1 MNEKLESCRK
11 ASFLIEVAFVGRFDY
26 NVKATDK
33 GGAVVVWRADLYQK
47 EASRP
52 LSDTS
57 FYDKVDKDLT
67 LINQTI
73 VKNTIYDLIAKQE
86 LPATAKNL
94 TITTPRTSSIYFL
107 PKIHRP
113 NNPGRPIVSVCSCP
127 TEVISSYLDKIMA
140 PIVKTLPSYIKD
152 SQHELEI
159 FRYFSIL
166 GQNSLFS
173 PEILHIFILSF
184 LKTKVPGPS
193 NNFSI
198 LAPLRN
204 LALKHYSVWPIYYSH
219 SIAFRSVVI
228 TTNKLMAW
236 PWVLKWNPATPNF
249 S

>member
-1 MNEKLESCRK
+1 MESYRK

-52 LSDTS
+52 LSNTS

-184 LKTKVPGPS
+184 LKTKVTTTIAQTKFDS
-193 NNFSI
+193 TCAFQI
-198 LAPLRN
+198 LV
-204 LALKHYSVWPIYYSH
+204 KSYYQLNEQ
-219 SIAFRSVVI
+219 ARCRERSLYLESSKI
-228 TTNKLMAW
+228 IE
-236 PWVLKWNPATPNF
+236 
-249 S
+249 

>member
-1 MNEKLESCRK
+1 MESCRK

-184 LKTKVPGPS
+184 LKTKVTTTIAQTKFDS
-193 NNFSI
+193 TCAFQI
-198 LAPLRN
+198 LV
-204 LALKHYSVWPIYYSH
+204 KSYYQLNEQTRCRE
-219 SIAFRSVVI
+219 RSLYLESSKI
-228 TTNKLMAW
+228 IE
-236 PWVLKWNPATPNF
+236 
-249 S
+249 

>member
-1 MNEKLESCRK
+1 MESCRK

-57 FYDKVDKDLT
+57 FYDKVNKDLT

-113 NNPGRPIVSVCSCP
+113 NKPGRPIVSVCSCP

-140 PIVKTLPSYIKD
+140 PIVKTLPSYIND

-184 LKTKVPGPS
+184 LKTKVTTTIAQTKFDS
-193 NNFSI
+193 TCAFQI
-198 LAPLRN
+198 LV
-204 LALKHYSVWPIYYSH
+204 KSYYQLNEQ
-219 SIAFRSVVI
+219 ARCRERSLYLESSKI
-228 TTNKLMAW
+228 IE
-236 PWVLKWNPATPNF
+236 
-249 S
+249 

>member
-1 MNEKLESCRK
+1 MESCRK

-113 NNPGRPIVSVCSCP
+113 NNPGRPIVSVCSCS

-184 LKTKVPGPS
+184 LKTKVTTTIAQTKFDS
-193 NNFSI
+193 TCAFQI
-198 LAPLRN
+198 LV
-204 LALKHYSVWPIYYSH
+204 KSYYQLNEQ
-219 SIAFRSVVI
+219 ARCRERSLYLESSKI
-228 TTNKLMAW
+228 IE
-236 PWVLKWNPATPNF
+236 
-249 S
+249 

>member
-1 MNEKLESCRK
+1 M
-11 ASFLIEVAFVGRFDY
+11 
-26 NVKATDK
+26 
-33 GGAVVVWRADLYQK
+33 
-47 EASRP
+47 
-52 LSDTS
+52 
-57 FYDKVDKDLT
+57 DKDLT

-113 NNPGRPIVSVCSCP
+113 NNPGRPIVSVCSCS

-184 LKTKVPGPS
+184 LKTKVTTTIAQTKFDS
-193 NNFSI
+193 TCAFQI
-198 LAPLRN
+198 LV
-204 LALKHYSVWPIYYSH
+204 KSYYQLNEQ
-219 SIAFRSVVI
+219 ARCRERSLYLESSKI
-228 TTNKLMAW
+228 IE
-236 PWVLKWNPATPNF
+236 
-249 S
+249 